1 MRTIKRVF
9 WFTIMTKEDF
19 YGSNFFLPHFS
30 LVYASP
36 PGTYISDMFKFIK
49 KKKNLVFSILHTF
62 SLFINRKVLFPS
74 LSLSLSYEYDAP
86 SHLAS
91 FFVVFFL
98 LIALTHSQISLH
110 RSLSLPL
117 TLSWLFTVMSSRCF
131 ALSFGLFPHC

>member
-9 WFTIMTKEDF
+9 WFAIMKKEDF

-36 PGTYISDMFKFIK
+36 PGTYISDMFKFINK
-49 KKKNLVFSILHTF
+49 KKKIWYFQSYTLSLSSSIERFSFL
-62 SLFINRKVLFPS
+62 RS
-74 LSLSLSYEYDAP
+74 LSLSLSLSLSHEYDAP

-98 LIALTHSQISLH
+98 LIALTHSQILFIVL
-110 RSLSLPL
+110 SLSLS
-117 TLSWLFTVMSSRCF
+117 LS
-131 ALSFGLFPHC
+131 P